1 MVNKKLV
8 LVLVPILI
16 SILFLVACNSLHDT
30 AERNRALNE
39 SLPYYELNTANYEE
53 VSYDGNKYITTNE
66 CIPKK
71 NLKEEIGQI
80 SKRFKNVEGKDLS
93 FGYVYSIKGVDIND
107 SIAVSIN
114 NEYRKANIK
123 KDKE

>member
-1 MVNKKLV
+1 MNKKLI

-53 VSYDGNKYITTNE
+53 VSYDGNKYITTKE

-71 NLKEEIGQI
+71 DLKEEIGQI
-80 SKRFKNVEGKDLS
+80 SKRFKNVEGKDFS
-93 FGYVYSIKGVDIND
+93 FGYVYSIEGVDIGD

>member
-16 SILFLVACNSLHDT
+16 SILFWVACNSLHDT

-71 NLKEEIGQI
+71 DLKEEIGQI

-93 FGYVYSIKGVDIND
+93 FGYVYSIEGVDISD

>member
-71 NLKEEIGQI
+71 DLKEEIGQI

-93 FGYVYSIKGVDIND
+93 FGYVYSIKGVDISD

>member
-71 NLKEEIGQI
+71 DLKEEIGQI

-93 FGYVYSIKGVDIND
+93 FGYVYSIEGVDISD
-107 SIAVSIN
+107 SIAISIN

>member
-71 NLKEEIGQI
+71 DLKEEIGQI

-93 FGYVYSIKGVDIND
+93 FGYVYSIEGVDISD

>member
-66 CIPKK
+66 YIPKK
-71 NLKEEIGQI
+71 DLKEEIGQI
-80 SKRFKNVEGKDLS
+80 SKHFKNVEGKDLS
-93 FGYVYSIKGVDIND
+93 FGYVYSIKGVDISD

>member
-66 CIPKK
+66 YIPKK
-71 NLKEEIGQI
+71 DLKEEIGQI

-93 FGYVYSIKGVDIND
+93 FGYVYSIKGVDISD

>member
-71 NLKEEIGQI
+71 DLKEEIGQI

>member
-39 SLPYYELNTANYEE
+39 SLPY
-53 VSYDGNKYITTNE
+53 
-66 CIPKK
+66 
-71 NLKEEIGQI
+71 
-80 SKRFKNVEGKDLS
+80 LS
-93 FGYVYSIKGVDIND
+93 LIHI
-107 SIAVSIN
+107 
-114 NEYRKANIK
+114 
-123 KDKE
+123 